1 MGGAVLFLVHA
12 ALAAIGMNLRL
23 NQSKHAG
30 DFMNEAESVG
40 VRAIPGFDEAS
51 PCNYWHGVWAK
62 SRRTVRYVEFVH
74 VPKAGGHYV
83 EEWLMHAYH
92 GNQSAHAIGPAER
105 QLAHDKCTKDTRDCH
120 TFHGG
125 HHSYTQRI
133 VRYVDPTTGDG
144 EFGQYFVTTARETIA
159 RLVSHYNDV
168 TLFLSVVRCTEG
180 GTMYCGPTFQSWCK
194 SGTGFN
200 FITMRTLAARGLPN
214 ATSPCEPRMTFV
226 EFALRFS
233 MTNEQSRYI
242 LPLNRAHW
250 RENRTQAA
258 NAMRALLRRAY
269 LQMGTVSSEATLRD
283 FVTRL
288 RYSLDTP
295 WRPSTA
301 RQGTSS
307 AEAAASPSQ
316 LTSRLGHEPRVTPA
330 PAPAMQKPS
339 QKPPH
344 TAANVT
350 ANEEARMRVHAL
362 FDKARAAIAEYLN
375 INPSHNTTTS
385 VDATALVPFMEQM
398 RSSLENSDKG
408 KGAAPTT
415 ARQGARSPGFAHATA
430 PGAPP
435 GMQRPKVVASK
446 DDLSPSAREE
456 ILKKH
461 WSDVILYNVTLE
473 IEREQQRCYESLA
486 EELRE
491 PAVQTTK
498 HGHAVISSA
507 WWLPA
512 SQIDGVKRPL
522 HAVDAS

>member
-92 GNQSAHAIGPAER
+92 GNHSAHAIGPAER
-105 QLAHDKCTKDTRDCH
+105 QLAHDKCTKDTKDCH

-180 GTMYCGPTFQSWCK
+180 ASTYCGPTFQSWCK

-200 FITMRTLAARGLPN
+200 FITTRTLAARGLPN
-214 ATSPCEPRMTFV
+214 ATSPCEPRMKFE

-233 MTNEQSRYI
+233 LTNEQSRFI

-269 LQMGTVSSEATLRD
+269 LQMGTVSSEAMLRD

-301 RQGTSS
+301 RQGSS
-307 AEAAASPSQ
+307 AGAAASPS
-316 LTSRLGHEPRVTPA
+316 LTSRLE
-330 PAPAMQKPS
+330 
-339 QKPPH
+339 
-344 TAANVT
+344 
-350 ANEEARMRVHAL
+350 
-362 FDKARAAIAEYLN
+362 
-375 INPSHNTTTS
+375 
-385 VDATALVPFMEQM
+385 
-398 RSSLENSDKG
+398 LEHSDEG
-408 KGAAPTT
+408 KRAAPTT
-415 ARQGARSPGFAHATA
+415 ARQGARSPGFAHAPA
-430 PGAPP
+430 PAPP
-435 GMQRPKVVASK
+435 GMQRPTVVASE
-446 DDLSPSAREE
+446 DDLSPSTRDE

-461 WSDVILYNVTLE
+461 WSDAILYNVTLE

-486 EELRE
+486 KELRE

-522 HAVDAS
+522 HVVDAS